1 MKKIGL
7 ILMLGLFVTGCSK
20 DQRSVNKLEGTW
32 NATHFIWTNV
42 GSESI
47 DEVESGY
54 LDFEYTF
61 EACKLKKEDEGC
73 ALHAKNIINSGGP
86 SVTDIE
92 YTYII
97 SEDGTKMTWIHSS
110 YEDDVWDIE
119 SLTSKNFIISHNTPS
134 GEAHVEIRWEK
145 E

>member
-7 ILMLGLFVTGCSK
+7 ILMLGLFVTACSK

-32 NATHFIWTNV
+32 NATHFIWTNAD
-42 GSESI
+42 GSFS
-47 DEVESGY
+47 DEVENGY
-54 LDFEYTF
+54 LNMEYTF

-73 ALHAKNIINSGGP
+73 PLHAKNIINPDGP
-86 SVTDIE
+86 SVTELE

-97 SEDGTKMTWIHSS
+97 SEDGTKMTWLDPYSA
-110 YEDDVWDIE
+110 DDVWDIE
-119 SLTSKNFIISHNTPS
+119 SLSNKNFIISQDIES
-134 GEAHVEIRWEK
+134 GEAHLEIRWEK